1 MISLPLTPAPYS
13 TKYYSPRLGEGV
25 VSTTPLLPG
34 KHVKMQGEADGTASS
49 GWRPGM
55 LLNILTK
62 HGTGTYGKELLLPN
76 INNAEVEKPYSRR
89 KAHG

>member
-1 MISLPLTPAPYS
+1 M
-13 TKYYSPRLGEGV
+13 

>member
-1 MISLPLTPAPYS
+1 
-13 TKYYSPRLGEGV
+13 
-25 VSTTPLLPG
+25 
-34 KHVKMQGEADGTASS
+34 
-49 GWRPGM
+49 M

-62 HGTGTYGKELLLPN
+62 RGTGTYNKELLSPT